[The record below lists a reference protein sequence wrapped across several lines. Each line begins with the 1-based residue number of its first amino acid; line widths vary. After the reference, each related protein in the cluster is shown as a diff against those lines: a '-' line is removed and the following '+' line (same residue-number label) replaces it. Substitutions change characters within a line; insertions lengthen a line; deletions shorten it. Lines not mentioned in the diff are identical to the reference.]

1 MYDFNKALKNGKA
14 KHLSLPGTTSKQ
26 LLQYVDVNLKIRN
39 TEKVLVHAEMND
51 VLNDKSK
58 SNTEN
63 LLNNIECMV
72 DKFRKFG
79 IKMY

>member
-1 MYDFNKALKNGKA
+1 M
-14 KHLSLPGTTSKQ
+14 
-26 LLQYVDVNLKIRN
+26 KIRN

-63 LLNNIECMV
+63 LLDNIECMV